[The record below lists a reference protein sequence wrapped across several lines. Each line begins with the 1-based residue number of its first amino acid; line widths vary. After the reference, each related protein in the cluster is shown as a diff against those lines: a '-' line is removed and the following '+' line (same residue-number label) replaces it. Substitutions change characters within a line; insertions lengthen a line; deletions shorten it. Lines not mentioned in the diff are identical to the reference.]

1 MSCPHVS
8 GVIALG
14 LSYAVEQRRHFR
26 AEEFIDLVYSTSTDI
41 DKYFVGEKLSHFNH
55 SSPGSAAMKTELSQ
69 YKGKMGRLV
78 NAGALLEA
86 IGGGAGHDMK
96 LPNVYLAPGKSQEI
110 DLARFFVNG
119 EELTYTAK
127 AADNN
132 VAVASVADTE
142 TVMTVTGIAE
152 GFTTID
158 IVVDGK
164 TYCVTVTVRDG
175 ANSNGWM

>member
-26 AEEFIDLVYSTSTDI
+26 AQEFIDLVYSTATDI
-41 DKYFVGEKLSHFNH
+41 DGYFAGEKKSYYNH
-55 SSPGSAAMKTELSQ
+55 SSPGSAATKTDLSK

-78 NAGALLEA
+78 NAGALLRAVEN
-86 IGGGAGHDMK
+86 GGHDMK
-96 LPNVYLAPGKSQEI
+96 LPNVYLAPTECREI
-110 DLARFFVNG
+110 DLARFFVGG
-119 EELTYTAK
+119 ERLSYAAK
-127 AADNN
+127 
-132 VAVASVADTE
+132 VADAGIA
-142 TVMTVTGIAE
+142 TVSVSGTVLTVKGVAE

-158 IVVDGK
+158 ITVDGK
-164 TYCVTVTVRDG
+164 VYTVTVTVRDG